1 MGEILA
7 RKLRKAIYEKMLKFQ
22 LGYFDRAENTPG
34 SILTKLASDT
44 YKVNGI
50 AMSILGISVQT
61 AINLIIGVTL
71 GFVNDYRLTLI
82 NLGFMPLVI
91 GETYL
96 RLRLQKGFL
105 DSDEKIETEAGA
117 ILSETVI
124 NTKSIF
130 SYNMEK
136 RVVEMYHEKLSTK
149 DSSTLKASIIGGIL
163 YGFSQ
168 FLIFCVYATMFYAGS
183 QFISDQSHS
192 LDRVRMLRALFCLLF
207 AAFGM
212 GQAQQYVQDYAGS
225 RTAVINLY
233 KILDEESLIDPYKN
247 HQEGKEI
254 EIEGKIE
261 FKNVGFSYPTRK
273 QEKVLKNVCFEIMP
287 GQKSAFVGFS
297 GSGKSTIIQL
307 IQRFY
312 DVDEGEILI
321 DGQNIKEY
329 DLINLRKKIG
339 FVMQEPVL
347 FKDTVFQNIKYG
359 NLVATDDEVKQA
371 AKDAL
376 IDKYVSEQ
384 YSAHN
389 LPVSGGEKQR
399 IAIARAL
406 LKKPKILLL
415 DEATSALDK
424 NSEKI
429 VQAALDK
436 IMINRTS
443 IIVAH
448 K

>member
-1 MGEILA
+1 
-7 RKLRKAIYEKMLKFQ
+7 
-22 LGYFDRAENTPG
+22 
-34 SILTKLASDT
+34 
-44 YKVNGI
+44 
-50 AMSILGISVQT
+50 
-61 AINLIIGVTL
+61 
-71 GFVNDYRLTLI
+71 
-82 NLGFMPLVI
+82 
-91 GETYL
+91 
-96 RLRLQKGFL
+96 
-105 DSDEKIETEAGA
+105 
-117 ILSETVI
+117 
-124 NTKSIF
+124 
-130 SYNMEK
+130 
-136 RVVEMYHEKLSTK
+136 
-149 DSSTLKASIIGGIL
+149 
-163 YGFSQ
+163 
-168 FLIFCVYATMFYAGS
+168 
-183 QFISDQSHS
+183 
-192 LDRVRMLRALFCLLF
+192 
-207 AAFGM
+207 
-212 GQAQQYVQDYAGS
+212 
-225 RTAVINLY
+225 
-233 KILDEESLIDPYKN
+233 
-247 HQEGKEI
+247 
-254 EIEGKIE
+254 
-261 FKNVGFSYPTRK
+261 
-273 QEKVLKNVCFEIMP
+273 MP
-287 GQKSAFVGFS
+287 GQKAAFVGFS